1 MNELL
6 KEIPGMAPYIKIAA
20 PYIRQYGYWAIFL
33 SIFLEDFGLPLPG
46 ETVLIIC
53 SLFAILGNLNLAYVG
68 ILGFLGAVLGDN
80 TGYAIGYFGGRRIAL
95 KWGKY
100 VFLTEKR
107 LHKFENFFSV
117 HGGKIVTVARFIQ
130 GLRQFN
136 GIIAG
141 ISEMKWKRFLLFN
154 LTGAGLWVGLWIGL
168 AFYLNDRKELLIKF
182 VKNSEY
188 IFPIVF
194 LTPFIIEGIYHLI
207 KKISKNRKDG
217 SANHYN

>member
-6 KEIPGMAPYIKIAA
+6 KQFPGVAPYIHTSA
-20 PYIRQYGYWAIFL
+20 PYIHQYGYWAVFF

-53 SLFAILGNLNLAYVG
+53 SLFAILGKLNLIYVG
-68 ILGFLGAVLGDN
+68 ILGFLGAVSGDN
-80 TGYAIGYFGGRRIAL
+80 AGFLIGHFGGRKLVL

-107 LHKFENFFSV
+107 LNRFESFFTR
-117 HGGKIVTVARFIQ
+117 HGGIIVTVARFIQ

-141 ISEMKWKRFLLFN
+141 ISKMKWKKFILFN
-154 LTGAGLWVGLWIGL
+154 LIGAGLWVGLWVGAAYFLNNDKKLL
-168 AFYLNDRKELLIKF
+168 AELIKR
-182 VKNSEY
+182 SEY
-188 IFPIVF
+188 IFPAIF
-194 LTPFIIEGIYHLI
+194 LIPFLIEVSYHLI
-207 KKISKNRKDG
+207 KKIRRKRREG
-217 SANHYN
+217 AA